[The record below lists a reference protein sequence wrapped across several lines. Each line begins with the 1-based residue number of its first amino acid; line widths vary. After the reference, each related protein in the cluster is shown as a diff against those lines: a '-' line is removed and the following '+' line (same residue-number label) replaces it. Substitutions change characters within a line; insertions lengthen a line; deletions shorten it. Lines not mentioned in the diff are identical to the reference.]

1 MARGRLNDME
11 PIEPIEPAPGADE
24 DEAPDAEHPRRPV
37 RALVSSVSAQ
47 TGAMMPAFLTGA
59 LALQLRRDLGMSD
72 SLLGAAVAFFFLV
85 AAVASPHAGA
95 LTDHLGPQR
104 SQRIANTLVI
114 ASLLGSAVLVYNYVT
129 LLLLLGVG
137 AAGLAIAGPGTK
149 VMVAK
154 GVPLNRH
161 GVAFGIQAGAVPLA
175 SLLAGLT
182 IPTIALPF
190 GWRWAYVVA
199 CALPIL
205 SFVIAPQVGAAVR
218 VAQRAGR
225 RLADIDYRPLIM
237 LALAAAFGS
246 AAATTL
252 AAFFVSAAEET
263 GISEGL
269 AGALLSIGS
278 ALVVAGRIYAGLNAD
293 RRGTDPLR
301 SVAALMAFSTLGYL
315 LTASNS
321 PYLMPIGALFALGA
335 GWSWSGLMV
344 HAVVR
349 HYPTAPGAATG
360 MVSGGLNVGGVVGP
374 LAFGLIVQHVSYP
387 VGFIATAASTLL
399 GSIAAVAGRR
409 RLEASSATAAAPPP
423 VRSVFGEQ

>member
-1 MARGRLNDME
+1 MARGRLNDVE
-11 PIEPIEPAPGADE
+11 PIESIEPVAGADE

-95 LTDHLGPQR
+95 LTDHLGAQR
-104 SQRIANTLVI
+104 SQRIANGLVA

-129 LLLLLGVG
+129 LLALLAVG

-182 IPTIALPF
+182 VPTIALPF
-190 GWRWAYVVA
+190 GWRWAYVVV

-205 SFVIAPQVGAAVR
+205 SFVIAPPVGAAVR
-218 VAQRAGR
+218 VAQRAAR

-315 LTASNS
+315 LTASSS

-409 RLEASSATAAAPPP
+409 RLEASSATAAASPP

>member
-104 SQRIANTLVI
+104 SQRIANALVI

-205 SFVIAPQVGAAVR
+205 SFVIAPSVGAAVR

-301 SVAALMAFSTLGYL
+301 SVAALMAFSRSAGSQAPDFGVRIVGVNPGYTATDRAESVLRQIAENKLGSAERWRDVEREL
-315 LTASNS
+315 NLPFGRMGKPSEVADVVTFLVSPRAS
-321 PYLMPIGALFALGA
+321 YV
-335 GWSWSGLMV
+335 SGTIV
-344 HAVVR
+344 TVDA
-349 HYPTAPGAATG
+349 GAANRNG
-360 MVSGGLNVGGVVGP
+360 
-374 LAFGLIVQHVSYP
+374 
-387 VGFIATAASTLL
+387 
-399 GSIAAVAGRR
+399 
-409 RLEASSATAAAPPP
+409 
-423 VRSVFGEQ
+423 

>member
-1 MARGRLNDME
+1 
-11 PIEPIEPAPGADE
+11 
-24 DEAPDAEHPRRPV
+24 
-37 RALVSSVSAQ
+37 
-47 TGAMMPAFLTGA
+47 MPA
-59 LALQLRRDLGMSD
+59 
-72 SLLGAAVAFFFLV
+72 
-85 AAVASPHAGA
+85 
-95 LTDHLGPQR
+95 
-104 SQRIANTLVI
+104 
-114 ASLLGSAVLVYNYVT
+114 
-129 LLLLLGVG
+129 
-137 AAGLAIAGPGTK
+137 
-149 VMVAK
+149 
-154 GVPLNRH
+154 
-161 GVAFGIQAGAVPLA
+161 
-175 SLLAGLT
+175 
-182 IPTIALPF
+182 
-190 GWRWAYVVA
+190 
-199 CALPIL
+199 
-205 SFVIAPQVGAAVR
+205 
-218 VAQRAGR
+218 R

-246 AAATTL
+246 AAATTF

-409 RLEASSATAAAPPP
+409 RLEASSAPAGVPPP

>member
-1 MARGRLNDME
+1 MGRGRLNDME
-11 PIEPIEPAPGADE
+11 PIEPPEGANAV
-24 DEAPDAEHPRRPV
+24 EAVDAEHPMRPV

-47 TGAMMPAFLTGA
+47 TGAVMPAFLPGA
-59 LALQLRRDLGMSD
+59 LALQLRRELGMSV
-72 SLLGAAVAFFFLV
+72 SLLGVAVAFFFLV

-104 SQRIANTLVI
+104 SQRIANGLVM

-149 VMVAK
+149 VMVAR
-154 GVPLNRH
+154 GVPLQRH
-161 GVAFGIQAGAVPLA
+161 GVAFGIQAGAVPLG

-182 IPTIALPF
+182 VPTIALPF
-190 GWRWAYVVA
+190 GWRWAYVVV

-205 SFVIAPQVGAAVR
+205 SFVIAPPVGAMVR
-218 VAQRAGR
+218 ATQRAAR
-225 RLADIDYRPLIM
+225 RLADIDYRPLVM
-237 LALAAAFGS
+237 LALAAALGS

-252 AAFFVSAAEET
+252 AAFFVSAAEDT
-263 GISEGL
+263 GIPEGL

-301 SVAALMAFSTLGYL
+301 SVASLMALSTLGYL
-315 LTASNS
+315 LTATDSR
-321 PYLMPIGALFALGA
+321 YLLPIGALFALGA

-374 LAFGLIVQHVSYP
+374 LAFGLLVQHLSYP

-409 RLEASSATAAAPPP
+409 RLEASSAMAEAGGPTLPSAVAPD
-423 VRSVFGEQ
+423 S

>member
-1 MARGRLNDME
+1 ME
-11 PIEPIEPAPGADE
+11 PIKPAPGADE

-104 SQRIANTLVI
+104 SQRIANALVI

-190 GWRWAYVVA
+190 GWRWAYVVV

-218 VAQRAGR
+218 VAQRASR

>member
-11 PIEPIEPAPGADE
+11 PIEPIEPAQGADE
-24 DEAPDAEHPRRPV
+24 EEAPDAEHPRRPV

-95 LTDHLGPQR
+95 LTDHLGAQR
-104 SQRIANTLVI
+104 SQRIANGLVI

-182 IPTIALPF
+182 VPTIALPF
-190 GWRWAYVVA
+190 GWRWAYVAV

-205 SFVIAPQVGAAVR
+205 SFVIAPPVGAMAR
-218 VAQRAGR
+218 AAQRAAR
-225 RLADIDYRPLIM
+225 RLADIDYRPLTM

-409 RLEASSATAAAPPP
+409 RLEASSAPAGVPPP